1 MDEQI
6 HGPLYPALA
15 TTLDNLGMIDEREA
29 DFDGAAA
36 NYERAL
42 IIQERAGKS
51 HGALT
56 TRIRNNYGVTHDATP
71 STPEVLAWLAEH
83 AGYRAVTRQGGL
95 PHPGSKSN
103 PACRELSYT
112 DRAPRPKRPAYCGL
126 AHYDELFRRH
136 ATSFKVKAQ

>member
-56 TRIRNNYGVTHDATP
+56 ARIRNNYGVTHDATQAPRKCLRGSP
-71 STPEVLAWLAEH
+71 STLDTGRSHAKVAYRTPVANLTPH
-83 AGYRAVTRQGGL
+83 AGNCRIPIGHRAQKGPLTV
-95 PHPGSKSN
+95 
-103 PACRELSYT
+103 A
-112 DRAPRPKRPAYCGL
+112 
-126 AHYDELFRRH
+126 
-136 ATSFKVKAQ
+136 

>member
-42 IIQERAGKS
+42 IIQERGREIPRRAYRPYQEQ
-51 HGALT
+51 L
-56 TRIRNNYGVTHDATP
+56 RRNA
-71 STPEVLAWLAEH
+71 
-83 AGYRAVTRQGGL
+83 
-95 PHPGSKSN
+95 
-103 PACRELSYT
+103 
-112 DRAPRPKRPAYCGL
+112 
-126 AHYDELFRRH
+126 RRH
-136 ATSFKVKAQ
+136 AKHPGGACVARRARWIPGGHTPRWLTAPR